1 MNRRTTDTA
10 LMPGSLAGRPALAG
24 RVRRP
29 AITLRQRL
37 CRYLP
42 VALLA
47 VLLQILAPVAA
58 SAMTAAT
65 IASFDPFGG
74 AVICHAETDGA
85 PSHRDADRTA
95 CGLDCVMCCV
105 LHAAMTS
112 GAWPAPAHVVAP
124 QRSVERIDWAAREL
138 RLVHLPAWSQA
149 QPRGPP
155 VIS

>member
-1 MNRRTTDTA
+1 MKRRATDAA
-10 LMPGSLAGRPALAG
+10 LMPGLLASRPAAAG

-37 CRYLP
+37 GRYLP

-47 VLLQILAPVAA
+47 LLLQVLAPVAA
-58 SAMTAAT
+58 SALTAAA

-74 AVICHAETDGA
+74 AVICHAETDAA
-85 PSHRDADRTA
+85 PSNRDADRTA

-105 LHAAMTS
+105 LHAAAALDAS
-112 GAWPAPAHVVAP
+112 PAPAHAAP
-124 QRSVERIDWAAREL
+124 QLRMQRIDWTAREL
-138 RLVHLPAWSQA
+138 RLVHLLAWSQA

-155 VIS
+155 FFS